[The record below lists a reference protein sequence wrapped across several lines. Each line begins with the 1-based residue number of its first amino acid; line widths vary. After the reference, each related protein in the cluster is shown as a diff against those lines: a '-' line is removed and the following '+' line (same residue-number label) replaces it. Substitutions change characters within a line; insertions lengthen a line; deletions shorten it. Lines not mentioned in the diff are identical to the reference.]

1 MTLNLSVK
9 PEREFYPCMRGSA
22 VGDLGRERPME
33 RRASQRERTDGTG
46 SISIDEHSSVGCI
59 IYDVSENGVRVTLPE
74 AEIVPSVF
82 VLSAPFL
89 SKTFVCEVAWRTE
102 ESIGAKFRV

>member
-33 RRASQRERTDGTG
+33 RRAAQRERTDGTG

-82 VLSAPFL
+82 ILSAPFL
-89 SKTFVCEVAWRTE
+89 SKTFVCEVAWRNE